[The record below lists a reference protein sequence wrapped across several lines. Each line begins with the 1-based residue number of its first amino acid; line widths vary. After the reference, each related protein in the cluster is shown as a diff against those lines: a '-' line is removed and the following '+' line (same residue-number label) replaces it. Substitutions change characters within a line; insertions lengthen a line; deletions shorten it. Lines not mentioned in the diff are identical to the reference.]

1 MNGIEEKTKKVNEWR
16 VGGEVFYLKEMEGE
30 FAASVKIRGS
40 SKRPGGFSANIFEFA
55 CLMTQTVYDEAKRLG
70 IRLYHEAVLSGHLE
84 SWDKGKGLKTY
95 FIVDKVESVRG
106 YK

>member
-1 MNGIEEKTKKVNEWR
+1 MKEWENKGKVNEWK
-16 VGGEVFYLKEMEGE
+16 VGGEIFYLKEMSGE
-30 FAASVKIRGS
+30 FAASLKLRGT

-55 CLMTQTVYDEAKRLG
+55 CLMPQVVYDDAKRLG

-95 FIVDKVESVRG
+95 FIVDKVESIGG